1 MINHAG
7 NGRPPSDDD
16 PEETMPGAGDS
27 ATDADAASALARAED
42 PEVLALGTAVLAE
55 LMDRGLLRVLLRNRI
70 DAATAFEIDSIRG
83 GGDGLD
89 LVVAGFHAET
99 PEDYADWVREAA
111 ALGARLGT
119 PSLSEEAAE
128 AALGEASDE
137 ALLLTL
143 ESARM
148 TEDGEEEEDDLPP
161 ADSAAGSVGAR
172 VAIELLRRG
181 VIEAGEES

>member
-1 MINHAG
+1 MINRAG
-7 NGRPPSDDD
+7 NGQPPSDDD
-16 PEETMPGAGDS
+16 PEETMFGGGGLG
-27 ATDADAASALARAED
+27 DAASALAEAED
-42 PEVLALGTAVLAE
+42 PELLALGTAVLAE
-55 LMDRGLLRVLLRNRI
+55 LKDRGLLRVLLRHRI
-70 DAATAFEIDSIRG
+70 DAATAVEVDLIRG

-89 LVVAGFHAET
+89 LLVAGFHAET
-99 PEDYADWVREAA
+99 PEDYADWVQEAA
-111 ALGARLGT
+111 ALGARLGA

-148 TEDGEEEEDDLPP
+148 AEDGPEDDLPP
-161 ADSAAGSVGAR
+161 ADSTADTIGAR

-181 VIEAGEES
+181 VIEAGEAT

>member
-1 MINHAG
+1 MINRAG

-16 PEETMPGAGDS
+16 PEETMSGGGVG
-27 ATDADAASALARAED
+27 DAASALAEAED
-42 PEVLALGTAVLAE
+42 PDLLALGTAVLAE
-55 LMDRGLLRVLLRNRI
+55 LKDRGLLRVLLRNRI

-89 LVVAGFHAET
+89 LLVAGFHAET
-99 PEDYADWVREAA
+99 PEDYADWVQEAA

-148 TEDGEEEEDDLPP
+148 TEDGEEEEDDRPP
-161 ADSAAGSVGAR
+161 ADSAADTIGAR

-181 VIEAGEES
+181 VIEAGEGT